1 MISLKWFF
9 KSSVYGSSSSTK
21 KAKVIWNYQEISAAT
36 WTGGKAVAPTLR
48 RLAPVPTSWVLCGA
62 RVVRHTCRNHTSHIV
77 SLPKKV
83 KRFAKSEPLHYHQL
97 ASRSVSPLYSKGNLH
112 SSPPAVPPWVAHIE
126 MHVPFLPSGT
136 CIATTII
143 IVITTTPTIIMIDTC
158 LTLSALIR
166 TAIGILWKIQ
176 PSAVLYPT
184 FQATLTFS
192 RPITATFFVT
202 GFNPIIMLSSNWW
215 WLLPN

>member
-1 MISLKWFF
+1 MI
-9 KSSVYGSSSSTK
+9 
-21 KAKVIWNYQEISAAT
+21 
-36 WTGGKAVAPTLR
+36 
-48 RLAPVPTSWVLCGA
+48 
-62 RVVRHTCRNHTSHIV
+62 RHTCRNHTSHIV
-77 SLPKKV
+77 SLAKKA

-112 SSPPAVPPWVAHIE
+112 SAPPAVPPWVAHIE

-136 CIATTII
+136 CIAITIIIATTII
-143 IVITTTPTIIMIDTC
+143 IIDTC
-158 LTLSALIR
+158 LALSALIR

-202 GFNPIIMLSSNWW
+202 GFNPIIMLSSN
-215 WLLPN
+215 